1 LDRTNIMKGG
11 EAIMQL
17 RVRIREFEVG
27 LRFDHGRFVRMLG
40 PGSYWCLTPWRTRIE
55 KVNQIETRFD
65 HDRLDV
71 LLQNEAVR
79 AALQIVDLTDNQ
91 RALLWKDKRLA
102 AILGP
107 GRHAFWNK
115 PHKLEVEVFD
125 VNDLY
130 FKHRAAEVISRH
142 SDAQRFLKRV
152 DIEAHEQV
160 LVFKNGELIDTL
172 GQGAYLFWANA
183 ASLRFQKIDLR
194 EQVLDV
200 AGQEIMTSDKV
211 TLRLNLVVSYKV
223 ADAIKVLTAVSDY
236 TQALYRES
244 QLALRAAIGTRS
256 LDQLLADK
264 ESVSGQVGEA
274 VTERAAEFGVSLL
287 SVGLRDIILPGDM
300 KLILNEVIAAQ
311 KQAEAN
317 LIKRREETAAARS
330 QANTARLLADNPV
343 LARIK
348 ELELIQEILAG
359 SNATFVF
366 GNADIVDQVRRLT
379 HEPTGPSH

>member
-1 LDRTNIMKGG
+1 
-11 EAIMQL
+11 MQL